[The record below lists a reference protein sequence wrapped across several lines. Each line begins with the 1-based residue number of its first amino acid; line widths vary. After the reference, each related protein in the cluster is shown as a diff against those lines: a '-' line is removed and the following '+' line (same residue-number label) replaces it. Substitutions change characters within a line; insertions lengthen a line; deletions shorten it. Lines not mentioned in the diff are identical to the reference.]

1 MSTPKLTISL
11 SRPNDVS
18 LEVAMLNTSTE
29 ANVMSYTLTRSL
41 GYLILNID
49 KLKLKTVS
57 RQTV

>member
-57 RQTV
+57 K